1 MPGGSK
7 VVKGVLDL
15 LKDQYGGKMKP
26 MPAPTL
32 DETIET
38 IDGNITGGRRFSEME
53 DVTPA
58 VFDPMST
65 AGEAVENFGTGKES
79 IISDDDVVKMI
90 IADLKGN
97 RLISEGASANEI
109 FDFAEIIA
117 SSKNESMSKIGN
129 ILMSPKAQMVYG
141 AD

>member
-38 IDGNITGGRRFSEME
+38 IGGEITGGRRFSEME

-58 VFDPMST
+58 VFDPMSS
-65 AGEAVENFGTGKES
+65 A
-79 IISDDDVVKMI
+79 SDAINKDPTDADVIKMI

-97 RLISEGASANEI
+97 QLISEGADANEI

-129 ILMSPKAQMVYG
+129 ILMSPKAQMVYM
-141 AD
+141 DDDF

>member
-38 IDGNITGGRRFSEME
+38 IGGEITGGRRFSEME

-58 VFDPMST
+58 VFDPMSS
-65 AGEAVENFGTGKES
+65 A
-79 IISDDDVVKMI
+79 SDAINKDPTDADVIKMI

-97 RLISEGASANEI
+97 QLISEGADADEI

-129 ILMSPKAQMVYG
+129 ILMSPKAQMVYM
-141 AD
+141 DDDF

>member
-1 MPGGSK
+1 MPAGSK

-26 MPAPTL
+26 MDAPTL

-38 IDGNITGGRRFSEME
+38 IGGEITGGRRFSEME

-58 VFDPMST
+58 VFDPMSS
-65 AGEAVENFGTGKES
+65 A
-79 IISDDDVVKMI
+79 SDAINKDPTDADVIKMI

-97 RLISEGASANEI
+97 QLISEGADANEI

-129 ILMSPKAQMVYG
+129 ILMSPKAQMVYM
-141 AD
+141 DDDF

>member
-1 MPGGSK
+1 MPGGSR

-15 LKDQYGGKMKP
+15 LRDQYGGRTRP
-26 MPAPTL
+26 MDAPSL
-32 DETIET
+32 DETIDAIE
-38 IDGNITGGRRFSEME
+38 GTGGRRFSEME

-65 AGEAVENFGTGKES
+65 ASEAVGNFGSGKES

-97 RLISEGASANEI
+97 NLISEGADADEI
-109 FDFAEIIA
+109 FEYAESIA
-117 SSKNESMSKIGN
+117 SSKNESMSRVGN
-129 ILMSPKAQMVYG
+129 VLMSPKAQMVYG

>member
-58 VFDPMST
+58 VFDPMS
-65 AGEAVENFGTGKES
+65 AA
-79 IISDDDVVKMI
+79 SDAINKDPTDEDVIKMI

-97 RLISEGASANEI
+97 RLISEGASADEI
-109 FDFAEIIA
+109 FEYAESIA
-117 SSKNESMSKIGN
+117 SSKNESMSKVGN
-129 ILMSPKAQMVYG
+129 ILMSPKAQMVYM
-141 AD
+141 DDDF

>member
-38 IDGNITGGRRFSEME
+38 IGGEITGGRRFSEME

-58 VFDPMST
+58 VFDPMSS
-65 AGEAVENFGTGKES
+65 ASDA
-79 IISDDDVVKMI
+79 ISKDPTDDDVVKMI

-97 RLISEGASANEI
+97 GLISEGASADEI
-109 FDFAEIIA
+109 FEYAESIA
-117 SSKNESMSKIGN
+117 SSKNESMSKVGN
-129 ILMSPKAQMVYG
+129 ILMSPKAQMVYM
-141 AD
+141 DDDF

>member
-15 LKDQYGGKMKP
+15 SKDQYGGKMKP

-58 VFDPMST
+58 VFDPMS
-65 AGEAVENFGTGKES
+65 AA
-79 IISDDDVVKMI
+79 SDAINKDPTDEDVIKMI

-97 RLISEGASANEI
+97 QLISEGADANEI

>member
-1 MPGGSK
+1 MPAGSK

-58 VFDPMST
+58 VFDPMS
-65 AGEAVENFGTGKES
+65 AA
-79 IISDDDVVKMI
+79 SDAINKDPTDEDVIKMI

-97 RLISEGASANEI
+97 QLISEGADANEI